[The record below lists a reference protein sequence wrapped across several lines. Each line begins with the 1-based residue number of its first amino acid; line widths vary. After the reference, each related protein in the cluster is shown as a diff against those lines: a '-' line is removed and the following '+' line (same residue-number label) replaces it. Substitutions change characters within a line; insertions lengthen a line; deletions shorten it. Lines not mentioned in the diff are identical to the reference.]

1 MPQIDTPLLLDVLLG
16 LVVLLF
22 VPFGVRR
29 GVAKEAMVS
38 ASILLG
44 ALLAV
49 RFAENW
55 ASNVSSLTGL
65 DLPNSTFLTS
75 LALLLGTLILLGYGG
90 GIALGPTRPGML
102 SRLTGG
108 LLAAVNGVFLLST
121 VLSWIERDLQAT
133 APLDEGIVSTILIR
147 RADEVLLSVTFGL
160 IVVTVLGWCV
170 RAVRARREP
179 SRNEGAIGAPMRQRP
194 VGTGVSAD
202 FGKNEPMRDQSA
214 PTGRFA
220 PGLDTTTPLP
230 AAGSAIWTARGQEPS
245 ANGQG
250 GAYYSG
256 APRSQANGAPATS
269 DDQTVWMAWSGAAEG
284 GQTSPPWPVAAARGV
299 TDDER
304 CAICRAPV
312 GPRDVFCP
320 ECGATL

>member
-16 LVVLLF
+16 LVILLF

-38 ASILLG
+38 AAILLG
-44 ALLAV
+44 ALLAA
-49 RFAENW
+49 RFAETW
-55 ASNVSSLTGL
+55 APRVSSLTGL
-65 DLPNSTFLTS
+65 DLPNATFLTS
-75 LALLLGTLILLGYGG
+75 LALLLGTPILLGYGG

-121 VLSWIERDLQAT
+121 ILTWVERDLRTSAL
-133 APLDEGIVSTILIR
+133 LDEGIVSTILTQ
-147 RADEVLLSVTFGL
+147 RADEILLYVTLGL
-160 IVVTVLGWCV
+160 IVVTMLGWCV

-179 SRNEGAIGAPMRQRP
+179 SQNEVAIGAPARQRP
-194 VGTGVSAD
+194 IGTGASSD
-202 FGKNEPMRDQSA
+202 FGKHEPMSDQGA

-220 PGLDTTTPLP
+220 PNLDTTSPIAGT
-230 AAGSAIWTARGQEPS
+230 GSAIWSARGQEPFS
-245 ANGQG
+245 NGQG
-250 GAYYSG
+250 AAYHAG
-256 APRSQANGAPATS
+256 APRSQANGAPAATE
-269 DDQTVWMAWSGAAEG
+269 DPTVWMAWSGAADG
-284 GQTSPPWPVAAARGV
+284 GQSSPPWPVAAARGV

-304 CAICRAPV
+304 CAICRAQV